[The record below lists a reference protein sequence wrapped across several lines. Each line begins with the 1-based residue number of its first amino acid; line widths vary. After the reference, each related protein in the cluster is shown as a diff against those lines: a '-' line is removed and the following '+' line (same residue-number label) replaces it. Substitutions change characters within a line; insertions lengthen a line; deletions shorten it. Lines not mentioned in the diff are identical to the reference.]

1 MGNDNI
7 ELRSYNVRC
16 FIGRIPPRLI
26 RVGNVIIFFVILA
39 LLIAC
44 HEIRYPINIE
54 SHGIVTVDKKLY
66 LMVPYRYLYLF
77 DEPRIARIDI
87 EGVEGND
94 TVTLHRQ
101 NDGLICRDEKNFF
114 AAVAPLIK
122 IKGHDAKPYQKVNA
136 EILIS
141 NKTLW
146 QLLFKE

>member
-7 ELRSYNVRC
+7 ELRSYNVRR

-26 RVGNVIIFFVILA
+26 RVGNVIIFSVILA

-66 LMVPYRYLYLF
+66 LMVPYCYLYLF

-87 EGVEGND
+87 EGVEGNE

-101 NDGLICRDEKNFF
+101 NDGVICRDEKNFF

-122 IKGHDAKPYQKVNA
+122 IEGHDAKPYQKVNA

-141 NKTLW
+141 DKTLW